1 MSFAEVHQRVDHT
14 NPAQSTGLVTTIA
27 TDGDLP
33 NSKPSKTRHTEASP
47 TTKTGR
53 KMQNPIR
60 PTMDEA
66 QFDNLLVKQ
75 KDRIIKMIDSG
86 NIIQA
91 QAALEV
97 VREMWE
103 YANYGYKYKE
113 LELRLNI
120 KQNKIASNARASFA
134 KEIREGGR

>member
-1 MSFAEVHQRVDHT
+1 
-14 NPAQSTGLVTTIA
+14 
-27 TDGDLP
+27 
-33 NSKPSKTRHTEASP
+33 
-47 TTKTGR
+47 
-53 KMQNPIR
+53 MQNPIR